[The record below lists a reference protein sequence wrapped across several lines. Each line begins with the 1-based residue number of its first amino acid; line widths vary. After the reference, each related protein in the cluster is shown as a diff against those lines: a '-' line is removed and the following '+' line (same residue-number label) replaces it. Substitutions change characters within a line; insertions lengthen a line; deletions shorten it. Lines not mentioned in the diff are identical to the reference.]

1 MNDLRISEKIRKDQ
15 QRALERQHEAFE
27 EERKQNRMFQ
37 DSLSEKLRLR
47 LELEETKKKEKA
59 KEETSEEEKEEAT
72 RSTEGRGSKPR
83 HEWYWQ
89 DKKDTTKWIK
99 FTGTFQ

>member
-15 QRALERQHEAFE
+15 QRALERQHEALE

-47 LELEETKKKEKA
+47 LELEETKKKE
-59 KEETSEEEKEEAT
+59 EAT
-72 RSTEGRGSKPR
+72 GSTEGRGSKPR
-83 HEWYWQ
+83 HEWFWQ